1 MNERG
6 RSDYSACLTIP
17 SVSVV
22 PRAMTVRLTDAALH
36 GPVGRAAIPSA
47 TAVIVIIV
55 PVADAD
61 MNARRVEGEALR
73 LDRDGRSNCR
83 RA

>member
-6 RSDYSACLTIP
+6 RSNYSACLTIP

-22 PRAMTVRLTDAALH
+22 PRTMTVRLTDAALH

-55 PVADAD
+55 PVAAEFPTPLSAQR
-61 MNARRVEGEALR
+61 N
-73 LDRDGRSNCR
+73 GRAFSM
-83 RA
+83 